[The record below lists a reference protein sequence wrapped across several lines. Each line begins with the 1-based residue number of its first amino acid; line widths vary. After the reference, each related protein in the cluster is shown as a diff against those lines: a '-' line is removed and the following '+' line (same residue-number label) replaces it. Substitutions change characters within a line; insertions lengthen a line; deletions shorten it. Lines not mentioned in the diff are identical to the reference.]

1 MAIHIEE
8 VNAKGL
14 GPLDEFVGKLGKF
27 NLIYSRNEKGKTFL
41 VEFLLKSLFKNINV
55 FKLRDINPTGNVL
68 VSGLESETCQFSPTS
83 RKKLEDYWEENVLGM
98 PTNVAQLLVVKG
110 AELDFVD
117 DMPSGVSKRVVKS
130 FLSSEKTLEFIQD
143 KIQLTVQDARIEN
156 GEVLGNNRGELS
168 KRDKI
173 LNDLNQ
179 IENILNKVNQ
189 DYSGGRLTALFA
201 KEEELQEKK
210 SNQEKA
216 KRYLAYTLSTTI
228 QEHEDKNRYMEE
240 RGLQNSIEQNNELNR
255 KTDELQKKDKKLKNA
270 KEKSKHY
277 EWISTAIDE
286 YEKLLNQ
293 GAAPPKR
300 INFILSA
307 SLISGA
313 ALLTIIG
320 FLLYMLDLNIIGA
333 FIFCVIGIVIVLGM
347 LFGFLFYRQ
356 QQKREGVLEQSREL
370 ERIETAYQEKFDM
383 QLTDIATLKSHQ
395 QSIQKDYYET
405 QTLNQEVKD
414 IESEINLLR
423 TQITNGFE
431 KLGISCEDESKWK
444 ELIKQQE
451 ETYLETKILIHKI
464 NVELANLAVD
474 SIEYL
479 EVDPKIQYEKEELTR
494 SINNLED
501 VHTQIREEEYN
512 LDLLKTE
519 IRTAISDQTTASW
532 EKLLENMSQHR
543 LELIESYKKITSGI
557 VAGITVTQVIEEA
570 RKQEDEKLKVVLGS
584 PIVQKPMFDITKRY
598 KEVSFDGENLRVS
611 DKFEEYNI
619 ADLSTAARE
628 QVLLALRLGFAAKI
642 MKQETAFLLLDDAFQ
657 HSDWQR
663 REYLLDTMISLANNG
678 WQIIYFSMDDHI
690 RDLFNTLGK
699 ETFKSDYHYYELKG
713 DN

>member
-1 MAIHIEE
+1 
-8 VNAKGL
+8 
-14 GPLDEFVGKLGKF
+14 
-27 NLIYSRNEKGKTFL
+27 
-41 VEFLLKSLFKNINV
+41 
-55 FKLRDINPTGNVL
+55 
-68 VSGLESETCQFSPTS
+68 
-83 RKKLEDYWEENVLGM
+83 M

-130 FLSSEKTLEFIQD
+130 FLSSERTLEFVQG

-156 GEVLGNNRGELS
+156 GEIIGANRGELIRRKS
-168 KRDKI
+168 TLDKLEQIDSI
-173 LNDLNQ
+173 LH
-179 IENILNKVNQ
+179 KVDQ
-189 DYSGGRLTALFA
+189 DYSGGRLTALSA
-201 KEEELQEKK
+201 KKKELQEKK

-216 KRYLAYTLSTTI
+216 KRFLAYTLSETI

-240 RGLQNSIEQNNELNR
+240 RGLQNSIEQNNELIR

-293 GAAPPKR
+293 GAAAQPKR

-356 QQKREGVLEQSREL
+356 QQKSEGVLEQSREL
-370 ERIETAYQEKFDM
+370 ERIETVYQEKFDK
-383 QLTDIATLKSHQ
+383 QLTDIATLKTHQ
-395 QSIQKDYYET
+395 QSMQQDYYET
-405 QTLNQEVKD
+405 QTLNQEAKD
-414 IESEINLLR
+414 LESEINLLK

-451 ETYLETKILIHKI
+451 ETYLESKSLIQKI
-464 NVELANLAVD
+464 NVELANLDVD
-474 SIEYL
+474 SKEYL

-494 SINNLED
+494 FINHLED
-501 VHTQIREEEYN
+501 VHTQIREEEHN
-512 LDLLKTE
+512 LELLKTE
-519 IRTAISDQTTASW
+519 IRAAISDQTTTSW
-532 EKLLENMSQHR
+532 DHLLDKLHQHR
-543 LELIESYKKITSGI
+543 SQLLDAYKEKTSKIL
-557 VAGITVTQVIEEA
+557 AGITVTQVIEEA

-598 KEVSFDGENLRVS
+598 KEVTFDGENLRVS

-642 MKQETAFLLLDDAFQ
+642 MKQETAFLILDDAFQ
-657 HSDWQR
+657 HSDWER
-663 REYLLDTMISLANNG
+663 REYLLDTVIGLAKNG

-690 RDLFNTLGK
+690 RDLFNELGK
-699 ETFKSDYHYYELKG
+699 ETFKSDYYYYEL
-713 DN
+713 